1 MLFAD
6 AVRSLV
12 SGSYVTRTSWQ
23 DGSYLV
29 MMPGMQYIWKVSII
43 PNPAAGNWLPMMDDL
58 LGSDWEVKAA
68 AAPEAMVAEV
78 AVEAPAA

>member
-1 MLFAD
+1 
-6 AVRSLV
+6 
-12 SGSYVTRTSWQ
+12 
-23 DGSYLV
+23 
-29 MMPGMQYIWKVSII
+29 MQYIWKVSII